1 MHVSDFSY
9 FAGRERKMAASYVEI
24 LLDPTSTKTN
34 EIVLDRGHREQN
46 HMQQDERLFSN
57 TGGAFMYRNQTK
69 LTRNRHIIW

>member
-1 MHVSDFSY
+1 
-9 FAGRERKMAASYVEI
+9 MAASYVEI

-34 EIVLDRGHREQN
+34 EIVLDRCHKEQN

-57 TGGAFMYRNQTK
+57 AGGAFMYRNQTK